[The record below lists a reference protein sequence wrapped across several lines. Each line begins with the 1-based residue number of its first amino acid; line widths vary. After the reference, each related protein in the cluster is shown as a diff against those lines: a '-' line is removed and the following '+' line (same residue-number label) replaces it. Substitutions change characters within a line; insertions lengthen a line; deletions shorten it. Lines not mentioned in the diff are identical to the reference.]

1 MNRFERVLRR
11 GGAMRAESM
20 LDECAV
26 TRPGTGAPTIDPD
39 TGQMTPPAPQT
50 VYAGRCTLRVPA
62 LADQPQRDDTAL
74 TESKPTLVVP
84 LGQGPFKL
92 GDVVTLTAVWDGN
105 LDRVAGRSWRVI
117 GLPEKTTRVDQRLE
131 LAEVQDAG

>member
-1 MNRFERVLRR
+1 MNRVERVVRR
-11 GGAMRAESM
+11 GADMRADSM
-20 LDECAV
+20 LDTCAV
-26 TRPGTGAPTIDPD
+26 VRPGAGAATIDPD
-39 TGQMTPPAPQT
+39 TGQMTPPAPVT
-50 VYAGRCTLRVPA
+50 VYSGRCTLRVPA

-84 LGQGPFKL
+84 LGEGPFQL
-92 GDVVTLTAVWDGN
+92 GDVVTITAVWDGN
-105 LDRVAGRSWRVI
+105 VNRVAGRSWRII